1 MDAGGATVVAAG
13 LMWGW
18 HLLSPNGPFGD
29 GVAYTNIQT
38 IKAIILVTDG
48 QNDVQL
54 NGSTTPTN
62 GFDKSVYNAYGYGSG
77 PHLNILALPASKV
90 GVEDQSNY
98 NIDQKEI
105 QLCNN
110 IKAVADTYGNP
121 GRIKIYA
128 IGFGSSIN
136 SNALAL
142 LSQCAS
148 SSSNYF
154 YNPTSNALIAT
165 FPKIAT
171 GLNQLRISQ

>member
-1 MDAGGATVVAAG
+1 MTANGATVIPAG

-29 GVAYTNIQT
+29 GVAYTDTKT

-48 QNDVQL
+48 ENDVQL
-54 NGSTTPTN
+54 GGSTTPTN
-62 GFDKSVYNAYGYGSG
+62 GFNKSIYNAYGYGSG
-77 PHLNILALPASKV
+77 PHLNLLSLPASLV
-90 GVEDQSNY
+90 GVQEQSNY

-110 IKAVADTYGNP
+110 IKSVTDAYGNQ
-121 GRIKIYA
+121 GRIKIYT

-136 SNALAL
+136 SNALTL

-154 YNPTSNALIAT
+154 YNPTSESLIAT
-165 FPKIAT
+165 FQNIAV
-171 GLNQLRISQ
+171 GLNKLRISR